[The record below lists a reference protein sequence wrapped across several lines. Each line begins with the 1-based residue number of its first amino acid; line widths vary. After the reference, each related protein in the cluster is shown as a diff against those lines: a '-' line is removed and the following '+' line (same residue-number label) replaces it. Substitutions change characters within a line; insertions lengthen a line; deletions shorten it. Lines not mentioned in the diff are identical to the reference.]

1 MSVDTTVKNRVYPAT
16 PTTQLPEFETIFGH
30 PKPLWML
37 FMAEFWE
44 RFAFYGIR
52 WALTLYIV
60 TQFFDGNAIGEGNAN
75 STYGAYLALVYAS
88 AIFGGF
94 IADRI
99 IGYQRSI
106 IIGAVIMACGLF
118 LITVPSRTMFEIG
131 LATIVIGNGLL
142 NPIFRR
148 WLGNCMLKVIH
159 VVIVVLPFF
168 IWVSMLVL
176 LSRH

>member
-1 MSVDTTVKNRVYPAT
+1 MSVDTTVKNRVYPAI
-16 PTTQLPEFETIFGH
+16 PPTQLPEFETIFGH

-131 LATIVIGNGLL
+131 LATIVIGNGLFKPNISSL
-142 NPIFRR
+142 VGQLYAEGDTRR
-148 WLGNCMLKVIH
+148 DRGFTI
-159 VVIVVLPFF
+159 F
-168 IWVSMLVL
+168 IWASMLVL
-176 LSRH
+176 LSPH